1 MKANQAAPG
10 WPVNLDIYFYL
21 LCVLNLF
28 LNLFRWSLIRLN
40 GFVFVKPLLS
50 ELSYFFENE

>member
-10 WPVNLDIYFYL
+10 WPVKLDIYLYL

-28 LNLFRWSLIRLN
+28 LNLFLWNLTRLS